1 MFFKIGGLKNLA
13 YFTGNTSFSP
23 VQMSSTSLMC
33 NVLAQIRGV
42 FKTLSKIYNQINLAI
57 NLHHRYFTGFY
68 ICL

>member
-13 YFTGNTSFSP
+13 YFTGNTSFSL
-23 VQMSSTSLMC
+23 VQMSFTSLMC

-42 FKTLSKIYNQINLAI
+42 FKPLSKINNQINLAI